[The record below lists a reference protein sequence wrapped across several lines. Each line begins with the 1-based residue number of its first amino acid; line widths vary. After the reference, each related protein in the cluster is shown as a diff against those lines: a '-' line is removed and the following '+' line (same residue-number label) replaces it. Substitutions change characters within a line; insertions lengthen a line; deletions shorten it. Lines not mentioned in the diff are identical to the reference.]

1 MLARPRVRGR
11 LLLATFGQGGLPDMD
26 RPCLDLPLRSHLLI
40 LAKITKS

>member
-26 RPCLDLPLRSHLLI
+26 RPCLDLPLRMSLTYTRKNH
-40 LAKITKS
+40 